1 MGAGD
6 GAGAAESAGIR
17 ELWVSESLVNVV
29 REEGHILYPDLY
41 EQIGRIIRQA
51 LCFLHERRPE
61 ELDDIH
67 DCRSSNTIFL
77 DGGRGMGKTHLL
89 MNLESYLKKQNRSE
103 GGCSRE
109 SESESF
115 RKVLF
120 LRPFDP
126 TLIEIE
132 RSSYLIPSMVA
143 HVYEGGQLALR
154 RGAGRGGPHAG
165 GGGRCGAHSGGKQWA
180 DREEEAE
187 GRIDKAMEDVG
198 QIWYSIQKSGE
209 TKGIDTIGYSQ
220 DSHRLEQAL
229 HNLFDAVAR
238 ATGNDLLVLPIDDL
252 DMAPDHAHHLLDI
265 IRRYLNSPRLL
276 PVVSGQIDNFKD
288 NKWHDFQTK
297 NLGISPGSHLFPPH
311 LTGVE
316 SLSPVKDPEGSLKR
330 HVSQFVEGYF
340 SKVFPLHNRIYIGRH
355 RHPAGGW
362 KEWILKFARGTGD
375 KRQTYAIHMENY
387 FALERAVI
395 HFGVGLADAGSPSQ
409 SLFDGSLRN
418 LIQALHAIE
427 GEVFDLLAGIDS
439 LLKRVGRDVI
449 TRKEKL
455 PAEPALAG
463 WYKGL
468 SGDRQMRGEE
478 KEEQWVRRMF
488 TSPVAWQP
496 LACRSEA
503 SWWWQDLLAAG
514 IASSL
519 SVRQN
524 GSAVVV
530 HGEGLWS
537 RMRAVVLKAG
547 EASSAAYRQKEQ
559 EGLDLWGVLSLE
571 RQVEAMGEAF
581 DPWAM
586 IRWVLEEDPDLG
598 DRLPFLIPDAGGER
612 RRNRDPISL
621 VLDSERWKEMEGKGS
636 LLPSEWFWAE
646 LVGSCG
652 SSTRP
657 PEPAVISLDRLFA
670 LLFSL
675 FQPRNDSGMVDA
687 LRLFDRESPWTGSS
701 QGGGGSGGA
710 KVEAGEPVSRESEA
724 GVKEGPCGGLEDEKQ
739 GSRSEGLE
747 EYLARRLSG
756 SVGLREWRERL
767 ARLALRWTAVRVY
780 HLLSVFSSQIKDLD
794 AQVRL
799 LVTEGGHSVD
809 IVTYL
814 RFYVLGLLNAAA
826 IVEKRGWVNAASLD
840 IDKSC
845 RDEGADPARVIP
857 AAVRVNCPELDREV
871 PSGDCRGCRRTD
883 RLVSLYDAL
892 RCHPLVRVLLAGK
905 GAGEPLFFIHVEKN
919 RITRETILGWLGE
932 PSKRYGSDLHARVEA
947 FRRWVGEVSER
958 FSRVSRTLGPSELWL
973 LTRILKDPELPYA
986 RVFAELKRL
995 GYGDQVDELHRLF
1008 RVPYTPPVG

>member
-1 MGAGD
+1 MGASD

-17 ELWVSESLVNVV
+17 ELLVSESLVNVV

-51 LCFLHERRPE
+51 LCFLHNRGPE
-61 ELDDIH
+61 DQALDDIH
-67 DCRSSNTIFL
+67 DCRSPNTIFL

-89 MNLESYLKKQNRSE
+89 MNLESYLKKRNRSE

-109 SESESF
+109 CELESF
-115 RKVLF
+115 QKVLF

-132 RSSYLIPSMVA
+132 RGSYLIPSMVA
-143 HVYEGGQLALR
+143 HVYENGQLALR

-165 GGGRCGAHSGGKQWA
+165 GGGRCGAHSGGKRWA

-187 GRIDKAMEDVG
+187 GWIDKAMEDVG

-229 HNLFDAVAR
+229 HDLFGAIAR
-238 ATGNDLLVLPIDDL
+238 ATGSELLVLPIDDL

-288 NKWHDFQTK
+288 SKWHDFQAR

-316 SLSPVKDPEGSLKR
+316 SLSPVKDPKDSLKR
-330 HVSQFVEGYF
+330 HISQFVEGYF
-340 SKVFPLHNRIYIGRH
+340 SKVFPLHNRIYIDPRRH
-355 RHPAGGW
+355 SAGGRE
-362 KEWILKFARGTGD
+362 EWILKFGRGTGD
-375 KRQTYAIHMENY
+375 KRQTYAIHMANY

-395 HFGVGLADAGSPSQ
+395 HFGVGLPDVGSPSQ
-409 SLFDGSLRN
+409 SLLDGSLRN
-418 LIQALHAIE
+418 LIQALHMIE

-439 LLKRVGRDVI
+439 LLRRVGQEVI

-455 PAEPALAG
+455 PAEPVLAG

-468 SGDRQMRGEE
+468 SGDRRMQGEK
-478 KEEQWVRRMF
+478 KEEQWVRKMF
-488 TSPVAWQP
+488 VSPVDGQP

-514 IASSL
+514 IAASL
-519 SVRQN
+519 PAPQN
-524 GSAVVV
+524 GSAVVA

-547 EASSAAYRQKEQ
+547 DASSAAYRRRER
-559 EGLDLWGVLSLE
+559 EGLGLWGILSLE
-571 RQVEAMGEAF
+571 RQVEAMGKSF
-581 DPWAM
+581 DPWNM
-586 IRWVLEEDPDLG
+586 IRRVLVADPDLG
-598 DRLPFLIPDAGGER
+598 DSPPFMIPDAGGER
-612 RRNRDPISL
+612 YRDRGLLFL
-621 VLDSERWKEMEGKGS
+621 VLASERWKEMEGKGS
-636 LLPSEWFWAE
+636 PLPSEWFWAE

-652 SSTRP
+652 SSAGPR
-657 PEPAVISLDRLFA
+657 EPAVISLDRFFA

-675 FQPRNDSGMVDA
+675 FLEKNDAGLVDA
-687 LRLFDRESPWTGSS
+687 LHLLERESPWTRFLQGKGSS
-701 QGGGGSGGA
+701 RESDVDAGRPDSREHEEGGA
-710 KVEAGEPVSRESEA
+710 KDGDDPRGSQE
-724 GVKEGPCGGLEDEKQ
+724 EKQ
-739 GSRSEGLE
+739 DSGSERLE
-747 EYLARRLSG
+747 KYLAWRLPESD
-756 SVGLREWRERL
+756 GLQEWRG
-767 ARLALRWTAVRVY
+767 RLALRWTAVRVY
-780 HLLSVFSSQIKDLD
+780 HLLRVFSAQIKDLD

-799 LVTEGGHSVD
+799 LVTEGGHWVD
-809 IVTYL
+809 VVTYL

-826 IVEKRGWVNAASLD
+826 IVEKRGRVNAASLD

-845 RDEGADPARVIP
+845 RVEGADPARVIP
-857 AAVRVNCPELDREV
+857 AAVRVNCPELDEDV
-871 PSGDCRGCRRTD
+871 SSGDCRGCRRTG

-905 GAGEPLFFIHVEKN
+905 GAKPLYYIHVEKK

-932 PSKRYGSDLHARVEA
+932 PTKRFGTDVHARVKA
-947 FRRWVGEVSER
+947 SRAWVEEVSER
-958 FSRVSRTLGPSELWL
+958 FSRESRTLGPSELWL
-973 LTRILKDPELPYA
+973 LARILKDPALPYA

-995 GYGDQVDELHRLF
+995 GYGDLVEKLHRHF
-1008 RVPYTPPVG
+1008 KVPYTPPVG